1 MRGPAEQITA
11 LQRAFFLNLAPPPT
25 SRASMVQDRPFS
37 YAPTVGAAGAPSSR
51 YSLSG
56 TMEALWSRA
65 TGREQQLSE
74 AMVSHREHDDA
85 ENHIGVDL
93 EGVAAGSEE
102 PPCADTPPPRF
113 HFSWRKLLKFMG
125 PGWLMSLAYL
135 DPGNLE
141 SDLQQGAYTGL
152 RLVWVLFWATV
163 KQQASHRA
171 STACTVGP
179 ARAAHRLRVASLEP
193 SLLPQPSTRL
203 RRSPDGCSHEAC
215 SRPAI
220 CTALCEAAT
229 CTCTCTCTC
238 DGTADLSARY
248 AITGEHA
255 MVLR

>member
-1 MRGPAEQITA
+1 
-11 LQRAFFLNLAPPPT
+11 
-25 SRASMVQDRPFS
+25 
-37 YAPTVGAAGAPSSR
+37 
-51 YSLSG
+51 
-56 TMEALWSRA
+56 
-65 TGREQQLSE
+65 
-74 AMVSHREHDDA
+74 MVSQREHDDA

-220 CTALCEAAT
+220 CTALCEVAT
-229 CTCTCTCTC
+229 CTCCTYACAC
-238 DGTADLSARY
+238 DGAADLSICH
-248 AITGEHA
+248 AITGQDA

>member
-1 MRGPAEQITA
+1 
-11 LQRAFFLNLAPPPT
+11 
-25 SRASMVQDRPFS
+25 
-37 YAPTVGAAGAPSSR
+37 
-51 YSLSG
+51 
-56 TMEALWSRA
+56 MERLWT

-74 AMVSHREHDDA
+74 AMVSHHEHDDA
-85 ENHIGVDL
+85 DNHIGVDL

-102 PPCADTPPPRF
+102 PPCADTPPPPRF

-179 ARAAHRLRVASLEP
+179 ARAAHRLRVASLGP
-193 SLLPQPSTRL
+193 SLLPQPGTRL
-203 RRSPDGCSHEAC
+203 GKSPDGCSHEAC

-220 CTALCEAAT
+220 CTALCEASVRPHVVGLEVNT
-229 CTCTCTCTC
+229 CHV
-238 DGTADLSARY
+238 
-248 AITGEHA
+248 ITGQCA